1 MVKSKWY
8 GRLNGLGVE
17 FCEKRFRHFVLQSGF
32 ETVGVSLVKKKFV

>member
-17 FCEKRFRHFVLQSGF
+17 FGEKRFRHFVLQSVF
-32 ETVGVSLVKKKFV
+32 ETLWLYLIKKKFV